1 MEKLQQNK
9 VLKLKKQKSKTMN
22 ESIIITPVS
31 MSGVG
36 NYVEVIIGENR
47 YKTDIVQGE
56 FTEDVM
62 KELMNK
68 LITNQIPAEQQEA
81 VELKFYQLLD
91 AIVNTEAEEEYRAQH
106 PEEFMPKNFEPS
118 VDVEEVTDEII

>member
-118 VDVEEVTDEII
+118 IDVEEVTDEII

>member
-1 MEKLQQNK
+1 MENLNI
-9 VLKLKKQKSKTMN
+9 T
-22 ESIIITPVS
+22 ITPVS
-31 MSGVG
+31 ASGVG
-36 NYVEVIIGENR
+36 SFIEVVIGDSR

-68 LITNQIPAEQQEA
+68 LITNQIPAEQQE

-91 AIVNTEAEEEYRAQH
+91 AITNTKAEEEYRAQH
-106 PEEFMPKNFEPS
+106 PEEFMPENFEPS
-118 VDVEEVTDEII
+118 VEEVTDEAI

>member
-1 MEKLQQNK
+1 
-9 VLKLKKQKSKTMN
+9 MN

-91 AIVNTEAEEEYRAQH
+91 AIVNTEAEEEYRAAH

-118 VDVEEVTDEII
+118 IDVEEITE

>member
-1 MEKLQQNK
+1 MENLNI
-9 VLKLKKQKSKTMN
+9 T
-22 ESIIITPVS
+22 ITPVS
-31 MSGVG
+31 ASGIG
-36 NYVEVIIGENR
+36 SFIEVVIGDSR

-91 AIVNTEAEEEYRAQH
+91 AITNTKAEEEYRAQH
-106 PEEFMPKNFEPS
+106 PEEFMPENFEPS
-118 VDVEEVTDEII
+118 VEEVTDEAI

>member
-9 VLKLKKQKSKTMN
+9 IMKINNKNMKELNIT
-22 ESIIITPVS
+22 ITPVS
-31 MSGVG
+31 ASGVG
-36 NYVEVIIGENR
+36 SFIEVVIGDSR
-47 YKTDIVQGE
+47 YKTDIVQVE

-62 KELMNK
+62 KELMDK

-91 AIVNTEAEEEYRAQH
+91 AITNTKAEEEYRAQH
-106 PEEFMPKNFEPS
+106 PEEFMPENFEPS
-118 VDVEEVTDEII
+118 VEEVTDEII

>member
-1 MEKLQQNK
+1 MENLDI
-9 VLKLKKQKSKTMN
+9 T
-22 ESIIITPVS
+22 IIPVS
-31 MSGVG
+31 ASGVG
-36 NYVEVIIGENR
+36 NFIEVVIGDSR

-62 KELMNK
+62 KELMDK

-91 AIVNTEAEEEYRAQH
+91 VIANTKAEEEYKAQH
-106 PEEFMPKNFEPS
+106 PEEFMPENFEPS
-118 VDVEEVTDEII
+118 VEEVTDEII

>member
-1 MEKLQQNK
+1 MENLDI
-9 VLKLKKQKSKTMN
+9 T
-22 ESIIITPVS
+22 IIPVS
-31 MSGVG
+31 ASGVG
-36 NYVEVIIGENR
+36 SFIEVVIGDSR

-68 LITNQIPAEQQEA
+68 LITNQIPAEQREE

-91 AIVNTEAEEEYRAQH
+91 AIANTKAEEEYRAQH
-106 PEEFMPKNFEPS
+106 PEEFMPENFEPS
-118 VDVEEVTDEII
+118 VEEVTDEAI

>member
-1 MEKLQQNK
+1 MEELNI
-9 VLKLKKQKSKTMN
+9 T
-22 ESIIITPVS
+22 ITPVS
-31 MSGVG
+31 ASGVG
-36 NYVEVIIGENR
+36 SFIEVIIGNNR

-56 FTEDVM
+56 FTQDVM

-91 AIVNTEAEEEYRAQH
+91 AIANTEAEEEYRAQH
-106 PEEFMPKNFEPS
+106 PEEFIPENFEPS
-118 VDVEEVTDEII
+118 VEEVTDEAI

>member
-118 VDVEEVTDEII
+118 IDVEEITE

>member
-1 MEKLQQNK
+1 
-9 VLKLKKQKSKTMN
+9 MN

-91 AIVNTEAEEEYRAQH
+91 AIINTEAEEEYRAQH

-118 VDVEEVTDEII
+118 VDVEQVIDEII